1 MFTQNLRRGVKNIV
15 QKRLGFREKFRWRKV
30 GEILDTF
37 GGHAH
42 DNTSHRAAQHL
53 TQAGYFIAIA
63 MFSRGL
69 GALREEGSHSRVGQW
84 GARWGTPG
92 SAVGNPGERGGEHR
106 GARWGA
112 RWRNTE
118 RLTQHHRAGN
128 LRWIRWNVSARIRH
142 NHMRHIKVGRPGLP
156 ARPTSS
162 AVCVRR
168 QSLSLRLSQRRS

>member
-1 MFTQNLRRGVKNIV
+1 MFTEKLPAW
-15 QKRLGFREKFRWRKV
+15 REKQRAKMALFQGKIQV
-30 GEILDTF
+30 EKS
-37 GGHAH
+37 GGNLAH
-42 DNTSHRAAQHL
+42 IRCVTPTTTPPTAQHNISHK
-53 TQAGYFIAIA
+53 QAISLQLQCFHEAWA
-63 MFSRGL
+63 RFEKKVPTL
-69 GALREEGSHSRVGQW
+69 G
-84 GARWGTPG
+84 GTVG
-92 SAVGNPGERGGEHR
+92 SAVGNPGEQGGEQGGKPR